1 MSNPLLNASE
11 QAHIDAARSIQHS
24 PGDYY
29 TPIPAQTGNALE
41 ALTAFLERVDWNKVF
56 IRAAIA
62 MNAAGLLYVSS
73 NFLIYARY
81 FGFSSLAFVGQLL
94 IGLFFLMTVWSTT
107 DGLRI
112 MIASIGMYILANS
125 F

>member
-1 MSNPLLNASE
+1 MSNPLLSASE
-11 QAHIDAARSIQHS
+11 QAHINAVRSYQQGS
-24 PGDYY
+24 MANTVSTLLD
-29 TPIPAQTGNALE
+29 
-41 ALTAFLERVDWNKVF
+41 RVDWNKLF

-62 MNAAGLLYVSS
+62 LNTAGFLYVSS
-73 NFLIYARY
+73 TFLFYAHY
-81 FGFSSLAFVGQLL
+81 FGFSSLAFLGQLL

-112 MIASIGMYILANS
+112 MMASIGMYILANS

>member
-1 MSNPLLNASE
+1 MSNPTLTPEERDYLGVGSLSPTNPVQSSNAM
-11 QAHIDAARSIQHS
+11 
-24 PGDYY
+24 
-29 TPIPAQTGNALE
+29 E
-41 ALTAFLERVDWNKVF
+41 ALTAFLARVDWNKLF
-56 IRAAIA
+56 LRAAIA
-62 MNAAGLLYVSS
+62 LNAAGLLYVSS